1 MLPVKV
7 LGSQRII
14 SITSP
19 IKCQLVHKNID
30 LAPYAQYNFRRWK
43 WFLTF
48 THKTSL
54 NTMKLLACLSP
65 ILLSTRR
72 PLESCAQFHFADRFQ
87 NFLLPCVI
95 SGITVLIV
103 VYEININKF
112 IDKPSNLRDF
122 APLYNLKQMWTL
134 GVYLLASLGWGK
146 RGGDFLVWRGG
157 GKSLSGCSVGLLSEC
172 LILVNLIITGGKCLL

>member
-1 MLPVKV
+1 M
-7 LGSQRII
+7 
-14 SITSP
+14 
-19 IKCQLVHKNID
+19 
-30 LAPYAQYNFRRWK
+30 
-43 WFLTF
+43 
-48 THKTSL
+48 

-72 PLESCAQFHFADRFQ
+72 PLESCAQFLFADRFQ

-95 SGITVLIV
+95 SGITALIV

-134 GVYLLASLGWGK
+134 RMYLLASLGWEK
-146 RGGDFLVWRGG
+146 GGGEGGNFLVWRGG
-157 GKSLSGCSVGLLSEC
+157 GKSLSGCSVGLLNEC